1 MANTGTLFTFKANL
15 QGLIELNKKL
25 DIAKAKMQQLKAA
38 NQSYAGAKKEVQQLG
53 TAFNKNAASMSKA
66 TVAANKMNK
75 AGGGL
80 VSTFKSAAVAIAAAF
95 AVRAIVG
102 GVKGIISSFA
112 EFEAQMSAV
121 KAISGATAEEFEV
134 LKSAAMRLGS
144 STVFTAT
151 QVSKLQ
157 EEFARLGFSTEEIDL
172 ATAST
177 LDLAA
182 ATGESLANSAQV
194 AGTTL
199 RAFNLDASLTKN
211 VTDVMAASFT
221 TTALNLDRFTQSMK
235 FVAPVARAVGFTL
248 EETTALLGQLANN
261 GLSGSIAGNALKNI
275 MLKLGDANSKLA
287 KKLGGPVVGTEQ
299 LAAAMTKLAAEGF
312 TATEAVELLDKRS
325 APAFLALIKNI
336 DGIQDSVEILNN
348 AEGAV
353 TKMAAIRLDNLSG
366 DMTLLKSATEGLSI
380 ALGDEFDTSMRG
392 TIFSLT
398 NFIQGIAESE
408 TALHAIRNVIQLVG
422 VAIVGLTTR
431 FALLGLNQLRVG
443 IIGLF
448 RSMSMLIPAIRAAA
462 AAQGTL
468 NVTAA
473 ANPYVAVATVV
484 STLAAAYFM
493 LGEEMSQAEQ
503 KQVRLNKAMTKDIDN
518 ILEYTANSKKRAES
532 MRIFKDEFGD
542 LLDMIDL
549 ELASEKELLE
559 LRALN
564 NDQADDKVQLKKYQH
579 EREALIEL
587 SRTQDDIDKKT
598 IASVKAFKKDNADF
612 IDAAKGRIAV
622 QNDNYIQKG
631 EDAKRDLKYRKERIK
646 SIEII
651 EKRYLTRLQ
660 EELVATDIYNN
671 LKLEGDKTYRKKK
684 EKHYNDLLLSF
695 REMKTNEKN
704 QTIKQNDELLTELT
718 WVSEYRAMMDRE
730 LSKTGDLLVQAQ
742 ENTKDFA
749 KSAKEAG
756 YDVANSARE
765 TNKVNIE
772 LTILKKLVSNLD
784 APIVNVTGKLK
795 TMATAFT
802 FSLNKTKDFAKEM
815 SKLID
820 DLMQDTFGVAMV
832 RATAARDEA
841 VKGAQAN
848 LLLIATNIKNI
859 EHFRGKANQK
869 ELQDLIKSNKNKYTA
884 IKNLSVDEYKLIIG
898 GKESL
903 DKALKDGVVNQ
914 AEYESEIIRLKT
926 LTSNVS
932 KAMLTEEGVKQE
944 TNNNY
949 LIQLETSFQEEMRQ
963 IGNNAGM
970 KSIADTKK
978 VTDLE
983 IIQEHGRGTA
993 MIRVLKDNG
1002 KLRIRT
1008 IFGQLRA
1015 EKRARDTALKSQT
1028 TLIESNLKA
1037 QEKILLKYYQDGTL
1051 SEEEYQRQLEVVRN
1065 AAAIKTGN
1073 ATQTNLD
1080 ANVAAQMEALQTISA
1095 AYSTAFDAFSTYMN
1109 NRWELEKNAIN
1120 EFRDLESED
1129 LATELEAKLEALEG
1143 NEEAQEDVRE
1153 HYALT
1158 QEANDAKRD
1167 EALRAVEKKQFMM
1180 EKTNKIA
1187 QAIINGALAITMI
1200 SAQTGVVAPFVIP
1213 MMTTLI
1219 GAQIAAIAAT
1229 KFTGALGGIIP
1240 QFANGGMVEGPS
1252 HANGGVKFAVG
1263 GRVSELEGGEAVIN
1277 KRSTAMFRGELSA
1290 MNELGGGVKFATGG
1304 VTPGTA
1310 NRLKAAGN
1318 GNQKLEFD
1326 ALAASIVGGINNKTV
1341 TVSEVDITGSQNSV
1355 SLSELTATI
1364 F

>member
-1 MANTGTLFTFKANL
+1 MGKNIIFSCLF
-15 QGLIELNKKL
+15 
-25 DIAKAKMQQLKAA
+25 
-38 NQSYAGAKKEVQQLG
+38 
-53 TAFNKNAASMSKA
+53 
-66 TVAANKMNK
+66 
-75 AGGGL
+75 L
-80 VSTFKSAAVAIAAAF
+80 VSLFSACSSDVENNTNEL
-95 AVRAIVG
+95 IV
-102 GVKGIISSFA
+102 
-112 EFEAQMSAV
+112 
-121 KAISGATAEEFEV
+121 T
-134 LKSAAMRLGS
+134 
-144 STVFTAT
+144 
-151 QVSKLQ
+151 
-157 EEFARLGFSTEEIDL
+157 
-172 ATAST
+172 
-177 LDLAA
+177 
-182 ATGESLANSAQV
+182 ATGEQNNPSELIIQEPKDSEVVKELIILQNNYQKIKLSKGVNTKQNEYYPVPNSDGSILFFVGMDRTGQFTAKI
-194 AGTTL
+194 
-199 RAFNLDASLTKN
+199 D
-211 VTDVMAASFT
+211 FT
-221 TTALNLDRFTQSMK
+221 TTKSYGGEDIWFSIRENGIYTDAKPLKSLNDNNHQ
-235 FVAPVARAVGFTL
+235 AVTG
-248 EETTALLGQLANN
+248 
-261 GLSGSIAGNALKNI
+261 
-275 MLKLGDANSKLA
+275 
-287 KKLGGPVVGTEQ
+287 
-299 LAAAMTKLAAEGF
+299 
-312 TATEAVELLDKRS
+312 
-325 APAFLALIKNI
+325 
-336 DGIQDSVEILNN
+336 ILNN
-348 AEGAV
+348 DLLVYGIYEEAYKVDGSGTDAGFYNGDIFKININTNRLEHLGQPINSIFFESDAYITPDGNTILFV
-353 TKMAAIRLDNLSG
+353 TDRNPVLGSYHQKGWNYNNSFWGNTDIWVSEKVDDYWNEPINLGEVINTEFGERTPYLSSDKKKIYFSSNGHMGYGEQDVFVSDRLDMNSWQSWSKPKNLG
-366 DMTLLKSATEGLSI
+366 EGINGEYNDWGFKVYDNETKAML
-380 ALGDEFDTSMRG
+380 A
-392 TIFSLT
+392 
-398 NFIQGIAESE
+398 SE
-408 TALHAIRNVIQLVG
+408 TRLPYKVDAR
-422 VAIVGLTTR
+422 
-431 FALLGLNQLRVG
+431 LLGGGNGSIREHNLRNGYKV
-443 IIGLF
+443 
-448 RSMSMLIPAIRAAA
+448 
-462 AAQGTL
+462 QG
-468 NVTAA
+468 
-473 ANPYVAVATVV
+473 
-484 STLAAAYFM
+484 
-493 LGEEMSQAEQ
+493 
-503 KQVRLNKAMTKDIDN
+503 KQSASFNYDCRTDIYY
-518 ILEYTANSKKRAES
+518 I
-532 MRIFKDEFGD
+532 
-542 LLDMIDL
+542 DMIDL

-564 NDQADDKVQLKKYQH
+564 NDQADDKVQLKKYQN

-587 SRTQDDIDKKT
+587 SRTQDDIDRKT
-598 IASVKAFKKDNADF
+598 IARVKAFKKDNADF
-612 IDAAKGRIAV
+612 IEDAKGRIAV

-695 REMKTNEKN
+695 REMNTKQKN

-742 ENTKDFA
+742 QNTKDFA

-784 APIVNVTGKLK
+784 APIVNVTGSLK

-1341 TVSEVDITGSQNSV
+1341 TVSEVDITGSQHSV